1 MGAVRGGAGRAACLR
16 SAAAAL
22 EHHARGRRPQ
32 YVSHEFLFASVND
45 DHSTSLLMRRVFI
58 ERWRDRAG
66 SGLSRGR

>member
-1 MGAVRGGAGRAACLR
+1 VLFAEVPVEPRACDPPPQP
-16 SAAAAL
+16 L